1 MASIKIKFKPSTI
14 ENREGTVYYQII
26 HERRVR
32 QLFTRYHIFEP
43 EWDSERAAVII
54 GTDIS
59 RSMFIRSVRERI
71 RWDMERL
78 AMIVRRLEDCAIPYT
93 SDDIITEFQQYAEE
107 YSLFNYMEA
116 VMLKLRHNGRV
127 RTAETYRS
135 TLSSFKKFREY
146 EDIML
151 HELSSELMESYEG
164 WLYNI
169 GVSANTVSFYM
180 RVLRAVYN
188 RAVDDGKIENRRP
201 FRHVYTGIGKTVKR
215 ALPLAVI
222 RQIKELDL
230 MLMPALDFAR
240 DMFVLSFM
248 LRGMSFVDMAYLK
261 KSDLVNGCLTY
272 RRRKTGQLLLIEWT
286 NEMQQILDKYPPNKS
301 DYLLPIITGSEG
313 DARIIYRNAG
323 SRVNYALKHI
333 ARMVGVKIPLTLYVA
348 RHSWASAARTKG
360 VPVGVISEGMG
371 HNSEST
377 TQIYLASLD
386 MSEVNKANK
395 LILASL

>member
-43 EWDSERAAVII
+43 EWDSERSAVII

-301 DYLLPIITGSEG
+301 DYLLPIIKGCEG